1 MSADAA
7 AADVVVIGAGIVGA
21 ACAREL
27 AVRGV
32 GVTLVDRGEIASGTT
47 GLGEGNVLAS
57 DKDEGPE
64 LELTRAGLAVYD
76 EIEGRL
82 GHVARIRRKGGL
94 IVHPDERTWDGEPAR
109 VARLLGCG
117 LRCGLDRPAPA
128 SASSS
133 PS

>member
-1 MSADAA
+1 MSAEAA
-7 AADVVVIGAGIVGA
+7 PADVVVIGAGIVGA

-64 LELTRAGLAVYD
+64 LTS
-76 EIEGRL
+76 
-82 GHVARIRRKGGL
+82 
-94 IVHPDERTWDGEPAR
+94 PAR
-109 VARLLGCG
+109 PSRSTTRSRGGSGTSRASGARA
-117 LRCGLDRPAPA
+117 R
-128 SASSS
+128 
-133 PS
+133 